1 MPIIPHT
8 VAAPHGEGLSCPQPS
23 WRRAAVLIR
32 GQAFRVH
39 GGGTLTRGCMSEREE
54 HSRSQRA
61 AWRALLEQVVRPLEA
76 CGTLVEVMV
85 TECSS
90 VRGCPAV
97 MDPIHG
103 LPSLFGSRLV
113 ANQTSECESRD
124 QGSNMR
130 TALNTALAAACC
142 VGDGDLLL
150 ITRHD
155 IVFTR
160 PITAWSRV
168 GGANFSK
175 FNFLSVCDQDR
186 GPESCVA
193 DAVLSMPAAMVSK
206 FERLVLANHYLG
218 GLGCFSNT
226 SSPNGIAFGNGH
238 GCWPLVKRHVT
249 WPDAP
254 GLLVT
259 PEVYRPRVVVR
270 EENPISHF
278 V

>member
-1 MPIIPHT
+1 M
-8 VAAPHGEGLSCPQPS
+8 
-23 WRRAAVLIR
+23 LIR

-113 ANQTSECESRD
+113 ANQTSECESKD

-130 TALNTALAAACC
+130 TALNMALAAGCC
-142 VGDGDLLL
+142 VGGGDRML

-160 PITAWSRV
+160 PI
-168 GGANFSK
+168 K
-175 FNFLSVCDQDR
+175 R
-186 GPESCVA
+186 GRES
-193 DAVLSMPAAMVSK
+193 AA
-206 FERLVLANHYLG
+206 
-218 GLGCFSNT
+218 
-226 SSPNGIAFGNGH
+226 
-238 GCWPLVKRHVT
+238 
-249 WPDAP
+249 
-254 GLLVT
+254 
-259 PEVYRPRVVVR
+259 
-270 EENPISHF
+270 PISQSSTSCRCAITIGGRSAASPTRF
-278 V
+278 SPCQPPW